1 MQKNNTFI
9 SHISL
14 IQNHW
19 QVPSRLQA
27 KWTTVQVKN
36 IQLLMTKMVS
46 YQKKT
51 YKFKQQI
58 VFHNSITE

>member
-1 MQKNNTFI
+1 
-9 SHISL
+9 
-14 IQNHW
+14 
-19 QVPSRLQA
+19 
-27 KWTTVQVKN
+27 VQVKN